1 VELLF
6 VCLGG
11 ALIGFVLHAALPA
24 RDTRGVLLVPG
35 VATIVAAV
43 AWELLL
49 QLGWRAD
56 GGWIWVV
63 SLALPAAAGVLVARG
78 LVARRRRA
86 DSELYDRVVAGA

>member
-11 ALIGFVLHAALPA
+11 ALIGFVLHFALRD

-35 VATIVAAV
+35 VATVVAAV
-43 AWELLL
+43 VWELLL

-63 SLALPAAAGVLVARG
+63 SLVLSAIAGVVVARA
-78 LVARRRRA
+78 LVGRRRRA
-86 DSELYDRVVAGA
+86 DVELFDRLAAGA